1 MTDYARIA
9 GRLLN
14 TPIAIRPEKAE
25 MLTAVLA
32 ERLGIA
38 SLERM
43 DGSAMTAVEMNAM
56 AASGRSGS
64 RARDRYYEVVDG
76 IALLPIEGTLVHKSG
91 WVGTYSGMMGYDFI
105 ATMLRQAMFDDE
117 VRGIWLDV
125 NSPGGEVFGCFDL
138 ADEIHACNARNGG
151 KPIWGMVNEMACSA
165 AYALISAADRIYS
178 PRTGISGSI
187 GVYMLYVEQTKHL
200 SKEGIDVEF
209 IRSGERKAR
218 GSGLEALDDATRAK
232 LQADVDKARD
242 LFARL
247 VARNRRMSVK
257 AVLDTEADWF
267 AADDAKTAGLVDGVL
282 SEIEA
287 LSKFQRHLKRA
298 A

>member
-1 MTDYARIA
+1 MTDFARIA

-43 DGSAMTAVEMNAM
+43 DGSAMTRVEMNAL
-56 AASGRSGS
+56 AESGRSGPA
-64 RARDRYYEVVDG
+64 ARGRYYDVEDG
-76 IALLPIEGTLVHKSG
+76 IAFLPIEGTLVHKSG

-105 ATMLRQAMFDDE
+105 ATMLRQAMMDQE
-117 VRGIWLDV
+117 VQGIWLDV
-125 NSPGGEVFGCFDL
+125 NSPGGEVSGAFDL

-165 AYALISAADRIYS
+165 AYALISGADRIYS

-200 SKEGIDVEF
+200 GKEGLDVEF

-218 GSGLEALDDATRAK
+218 GSGLEELDDATRAK

-242 LFARL
+242 IFARL

-257 AVLDTEADWF
+257 AVMDTEADWYS
-267 AADDAKTAGLVDGVL
+267 ADDAKAHGLIDGIM

-287 LSKFQRHLKRA
+287 VSKFQRHLRRSQ
-298 A
+298 